1 MKTLS
6 IRHARTHLSDV
17 LEQVKNGEDI
27 GIVAGDQ
34 IIQLRPVQVVAWENS
49 YVGQEY
55 GVSPEEWERFRKRM
69 KRRRSKERYV
79 SFAGKFDPAAF
90 VGKPSASTPVC

>member
-6 IRHARTHLSDV
+6 IREARTHLSDV

-49 YVGQEY
+49 YVYQEY
-55 GVSPEEWERFRKRM
+55 GVRPEDWDRFRKRM
-69 KRRRSKERYV
+69 KQRRSKERYV
-79 SFAGKFDPAAF
+79 SFEGKFDPAVF
-90 VGKPSASTPVC
+90 V

>member
-1 MKTLS
+1 MTCPCDNSTVKILS

-49 YVGQEY
+49 YVCQEY
-55 GVSPEEWERFRKRM
+55 GVRPEEWERFRKRM
-69 KRRRSKERYV
+69 MRRRSKERYV
-79 SFAGKFDPAAF
+79 SFEGKFDPAAF
-90 VGKPSASTPVC
+90 V